1 MSETIILI
9 FSFVLPALMAI
20 FGIRNNEVHIFVTSL
35 NDILFEELKRIILT
49 YSDDDEFNADSENYD
64 RFQSGVEDILS
75 KLSYNRMVFIP
86 KPLKLPYWLSEE
98 DISFIQELKRYR
110 IDKTKNT

>member
-1 MSETIILI
+1 MSETIILV
-9 FSFVLPALMAI
+9 FLFVLLALTAI
-20 FGIRNNEVHIFVTSL
+20 FGIRNNEVYGFVISL
-35 NDILFEELKRIILT
+35 NDILHDELTRILLT
-49 YSDDDEFNADSENYD
+49 YSDDNEFNADSENYD

-75 KLSYNRMVFIP
+75 KLSYNRMVFTP
-86 KPLKLPYWLSEE
+86 KPLKLSNWLSEE